1 MRLRYLNL
9 RDAPPL
15 QHLAISFWQESVLGR
30 ECAIRFV
37 TGVNGSG
44 KTRLLQALAQIFLAL
59 ERAPNA
65 QLPFYVTLV
74 YDLGREEKR
83 TIFLQ
88 YQPDEENDGSPD
100 LQLIE
105 YEWLDDTQTWNWEN
119 LPAQVPEEIKQR
131 PFDGASGTVSSFLPQ
146 ALLAHTSGI
155 IEAWEAIFAPP
166 LPPVEIPAIGEVD
179 ERPVGWNVERERQN
193 LREQGLTDAATN
205 LSQVDVGSL
214 VESEASRLGYFIA
227 PQQLSLAVCAVTLQ
241 QAAQD
246 FRQMPTP
253 EQEAVLMAH
262 WDEINEQGY
271 SQSGLRHL
279 LNEVGWR
286 YPVTF
291 GLQFN
296 FEPERWLDRDIIQIR
311 QLYEIATTV
320 IGDPE
325 PSNGRLLLFDLREPV
340 SLNGTTLLTVE
351 ALLGVF
357 HEAESETVTA
367 FDMFTQLYRWQQKG
381 IINDVVLAIRKRGV
395 SDLILY
401 DWLSDGEQL
410 FIGRM
415 ALFHLLQGESDVL
428 VLLDEPET
436 HFNDVWKRRIV
447 DIIDDSLRG
456 EANEIVITTHSSI
469 ALTDVFDS
477 EITLLKDGNV
487 TRPAIRTFGA
497 SPNEIMI
504 YVFDAPESMG
514 QRAMEYLDARLEH
527 NWQPEELPE
536 LEHLIR
542 NMGSSYYRS
551 ELRATWKR
559 LSASQDQPAS

>member
-9 RDAPPL
+9 HDAPPL
-15 QHLAISFWQESVLGR
+15 QQLAIPFWQEPVLGR

-37 TGVNGSG
+37 VGVNGSG

-59 ERAPNA
+59 EGGLST

-88 YQPDEENDGSPD
+88 YQPSEETDTNPI
-100 LQLIE
+100 QLIE
-105 YEWLDDTQTWNWEN
+105 YEWLDDTQAWDWEN
-119 LPAQVPEEIKQR
+119 LPAQVPEDIKRR
-131 PFDGASGTVSSFLPQ
+131 PFDKSSGMVSSFLPQ

-155 IEAWEAIFAPP
+155 TEAWEAIFAPP
-166 LPPVEIPAIGEVD
+166 LPSVEIPAIGEVD
-179 ERPVGWNVERERQN
+179 ERPLGWNVERERQF
-193 LREQGLTDAATN
+193 LREQGLTAAATN
-205 LSQVDVGSL
+205 LSLFDVGSL
-214 VESEASRLGYFIA
+214 VEGDTSRLGYFIG
-227 PQQLSLAVCAVTLQ
+227 PEQLRLVVCAVTLQ

-246 FRQMPTP
+246 FREMATP
-253 EQEAVLMAH
+253 EQEAVLMVH
-262 WDEINEQGY
+262 WDGPNEQSQ

-279 LNEVGWR
+279 LKEVGWR

-291 GLQFN
+291 GLRLN
-296 FEPERWLDRDIIQIR
+296 FEPERWLDADTIQIR

-320 IGDPE
+320 IAESE
-325 PSNGRLLLFDLREPV
+325 PSSEWLLLFDLREPV
-340 SLNGTTLLTVE
+340 SINGTTLSTIE
-351 ALLGVF
+351 ALLNVF
-357 HEAESETVTA
+357 REAESETVTS
-367 FDMFTQLYRWQQKG
+367 FDIFTQLYRWQQIG
-381 IINDVVLAIRKRGV
+381 VINDVVLAIRKRDV
-395 SDLILY
+395 ADLMLY

-415 ALFHLLQGESDVL
+415 TFFHLLQGESDIL

-447 DIIDDSLRG
+447 DIIDDNLRN

-469 ALTDVFDS
+469 ALTDVFDT
-477 EITLLKDGNV
+477 EITLLKDGLA

-527 NWQPEELPE
+527 DWQPDELPE

-542 NMGSSYYRS
+542 NMGSGYHRS
-551 ELRATWKR
+551 ELRAIWNR
-559 LSASQDQPAS
+559 LSASQDQPTS